1 VRPIGLDPGMRN
13 SAFRTVTTNALGVKL
28 IIFVKS
34 ALSVLWR
41 ERHKN
46 FEPFTPK
53 FLGLANLLIRQTV

>member
-1 VRPIGLDPGMRN
+1 VRQCSESSLRPRWLAG
-13 SAFRTVTTNALGVKL
+13 ATVKL